1 VSWDKV
7 GNSGAGEIVG
17 TSVRERLPGK
27 EETMNDTTVRRLNA
41 LDEEYTYA
49 VNAAIEE
56 DRDDVIRQLAAE
68 YPDAAAEIMAAE
80 AA

>member
-1 VSWDKV
+1 
-7 GNSGAGEIVG
+7 
-17 TSVRERLPGK
+17 
-27 EETMNDTTVRRLNA
+27 MNDITVRRLND

-56 DRDDVIRQLAAE
+56 NREDVVRQLVSE

>member
-1 VSWDKV
+1 
-7 GNSGAGEIVG
+7 
-17 TSVRERLPGK
+17 
-27 EETMNDTTVRRLNA
+27 MNDTTVRRLNA

>member
-1 VSWDKV
+1 
-7 GNSGAGEIVG
+7 
-17 TSVRERLPGK
+17 
-27 EETMNDTTVRRLNA
+27 MNDTTVRRLNA

-49 VNAAIEE
+49 VNSAIEE
-56 DRDDVIRQLAAE
+56 NREDVVRQLAAE

>member
-7 GNSGAGEIVG
+7 GNSGTAEIVE
-17 TSVRERLPGK
+17 TSVRARLPGK
-27 EETMNDTTVRRLNA
+27 EATMNDSTVSRLNA

-56 DRDDVIRQLAAE
+56 DREDVVRQLAAE
-68 YPDAAAEIMAAE
+68 YPDAAAEIMRAE

>member
-1 VSWDKV
+1 
-7 GNSGAGEIVG
+7 
-17 TSVRERLPGK
+17 
-27 EETMNDTTVRRLNA
+27 MNDTTIRRLNA

-56 DRDDVIRQLAAE
+56 DREDVIQQLASE
-68 YPDAAAEIMAAE
+68 YPDAAAEIIAAE

>member
-1 VSWDKV
+1 VTCDKV
-7 GNSGAGEIVG
+7 GNSGTGEIVG
-17 TSVRERLPGK
+17 TGVRARLPGK
-27 EETMNDTTVRRLNA
+27 EEHMNDTTVRRLNA

-56 DRDDVIRQLAAE
+56 DRQDVVRQLASE
-68 YPDAAAEIMAAE
+68 YPDAAAEIIAAE